1 MVLSLLLAAC
11 GGGDETATT
20 GTTEEEPAATTAAD
34 TASEP
39 TAAPTEGEEDT
50 ESEPTM
56 GATETTDDEETEST
70 EEPSGAGTDGE
81 ADLGA
86 LSGRIE
92 IDGSSTVLPISEA
105 AAQEFKAA
113 GAEKVNVTVASSGT
127 GGGFERFCRGETQ
140 ISDASRPIKEDEI
153 AACKKAGVEFI
164 ELPVALD
171 GLAVMTNP
179 ETEFVECLTLAELK
193 KIWQPGAE
201 GKISTWKQVRG
212 AFPEEDI
219 ALFGP
224 GEQSGT
230 FDFFTDEVNG
240 EEGASRKDYT
250 ASEDDNVLVQGISGE
265 ANSLGYFGFSYYAQN
280 QESLKLLGVDGGD
293 GKCVKPSEKTVNDGT
308 YSLSRPL
315 FIYVNAEDAEKQ
327 PEVGAFVNF
336 YLSEEFTPV
345 VASPEVGYVEL
356 TSEQYQGVRQRF
368 EERTMGTEIKEGEFN
383 IEDYAGN

>member
-1 MVLSLLLAAC
+1 MVMVVALLLVAC
-11 GGGDETATT
+11 GGG
-20 GTTEEEPAATTAAD
+20 EPAATTVTGADTEPTAD
-34 TASEP
+34 TAVDG
-39 TAAPTEGEEDT
+39 AAGGEET
-50 ESEPTM
+50 AP
-56 GATETTDDEETEST
+56 AEETNGE
-70 EEPSGAGTDGE
+70 GAGAA
-81 ADLGA
+81 ADRGS

-113 GAEKVNVTVASSGT
+113 GAENVDVTVASSGT

-140 ISDASRPIKEDEI
+140 VSNASRPIKEDEI

-179 ETEFVECLTLAELK
+179 ETEFVDCLTMAELK
-193 KIWQPGAE
+193 KIWQPSAE
-201 GKISTWKQVRG
+201 GKVTKWNQVRKN
-212 AFPEEDI
+212 FPDEEI

-230 FDFFTDEVNG
+230 FDFFTDEVAG

-280 QESLKLLGVDGGD
+280 QEALKLLGVDGGD

-308 YSLSRPL
+308 YPLSRPL
-315 FIYVNAEDAEKQ
+315 FIYVNADDAKKQ
-327 PEVGAFVNF
+327 PAMEAFVNF

-345 VASPEVGYVEL
+345 VATPEVGYVEL
-356 TSEQYQGVRQRF
+356 TDQQYQGVRQRF
-368 EERTMGTEIKEGEFN
+368 EKRTKGTEIKNGEFN
-383 IEDYAGN
+383 IEDYAGS